1 MFEDGEEIRI
11 RILKSIGIEEYRFY
25 QVSRK
30 ICISIFLSMIS
41 PLFRDRR
48 KIVFEDGEEIRI
60 RILKSIG
67 IGEYRFLSFS
77 KDLYIFVSDF
87 FFLFVIFN
95 N

>member
-1 MFEDGEEIRI
+1 M
-11 RILKSIGIEEYRFY
+11 
-25 QVSRK
+25 
-30 ICISIFLSMIS
+30 
-41 PLFRDRR
+41 
-48 KIVFEDGEEIRI
+48 FEDGEEIRI

>member
-1 MFEDGEEIRI
+1 
-11 RILKSIGIEEYRFY
+11 
-25 QVSRK
+25 
-30 ICISIFLSMIS
+30 MIS